1 MGPDTM
7 ILVFWMVSHVHF
19 DMSSRHLLWA
29 TNIVQLLSPPAR
41 APATLGHSSMFKHE
55 WNITP
60 WVGCLHS
67 NDGLDSA
74 HWKCRIISLRVNF
87 EQGGNGSQK
96 GGRQIEVFLF
106 PSPTGYSKVQYLQA
120 TLPEKCHGLSEHS
133 FWATAGLWQLC
144 GRWKPGWKSS
154 SLHSIHTFL
163 GLLSLFLLH
172 PIPWTHISQLNCYY
186 ANPCLGLCFIEDP
199 IKTTSKW
206 RCQARG

>member
-133 FWATAGLWQLC
+133 FWATAGLLAALWEVKARLEEQLIAFY
-144 GRWKPGWKSS
+144 PH
-154 SLHSIHTFL
+154 L
-163 GLLSLFLLH
+163 
-172 PIPWTHISQLNCYY
+172 PWPSFPFSPTPNTLDSHL
-186 ANPCLGLCFIEDP
+186 P
-199 IKTTSKW
+199 IKLLL
-206 RCQARG
+206 C